1 MRRHVAEAF
10 ETKMFYGG
18 LTYSSHPVSLAA
30 ALATIRV
37 YEEDGLIERAARM
50 GDVMRRHHE
59 ALAARHPSVG
69 AHRNLGLFG
78 ILELVRRHEPYTPMT
93 PFNGTS
99 EEMKAIGRH
108 LREHGLYT
116 MIVNNAIHTNP
127 PLCITEE
134 QLADG
139 FAIIDDALALADQA
153 VAG

>member
-1 MRRHVAEAF
+1 
-10 ETKMFYGG
+10 
-18 LTYSSHPVSLAA
+18 
-30 ALATIRV
+30 
-37 YEEDGLIERAARM
+37 M
-50 GDVMRRHHE
+50 GHVMRRHHE

-99 EEMKAIGRH
+99 DEMKAIGRH

-116 MIVNNAIHTNP
+116 MVVNNAIHTNP

-134 QLADG
+134 QLAEG
-139 FAIIDDALALADQA
+139 FAIIDGALDLADEA